1 MAVGGPGMTVTDH
14 FLRGEPDFKVLAGRS
29 PKLLPQIICSFLNI
43 PFVRQ
48 LLPAFRHGGSHG
60 GSGLWVAHYSPERA
74 NLSAGVAKRC
84 AFLDTKMRAVKPCA
98 HLGNRRGAT
107 VIWQA
112 HNVRM
117 QDELVR
123 ALRARRA
130 EIHARWEAL
139 LRIEK
144 VNTPLANPDALVFMI
159 DWTLDE
165 CFASLRPLHAR
176 RRNGHEVFAKPDCP
190 CGRNPLLTYFAAGE
204 QAIEEALILEQASAS
219 SIDPVERDDAFA
231 ELKRT
236 VREIARREI
245 EAFCSVCQ
253 FRDTARSEAATAVAT
268 ATPTPA
274 TAVPVSAPAS

>member
-1 MAVGGPGMTVTDH
+1 
-14 FLRGEPDFKVLAGRS
+14 
-29 PKLLPQIICSFLNI
+29 
-43 PFVRQ
+43 
-48 LLPAFRHGGSHG
+48 
-60 GSGLWVAHYSPERA
+60 
-74 NLSAGVAKRC
+74 
-84 AFLDTKMRAVKPCA
+84 MRF
-98 HLGNRRGAT
+98 
-107 VIWQA
+107 
-112 HNVRM
+112 M

-165 CFASLRPLHAR
+165 CFATLRPLHVR
-176 RRNGHEVFAKPDCP
+176 RKNGHVDDRGAFKPECP
-190 CGRNPLLTYFAAGE
+190 CGRNPLLAYFAAGE

-219 SIDPVERDDAFA
+219 ALDPVQRDEAFL
-231 ELKRT
+231 ELKLT

-253 FRDTARSEAATAVAT
+253 FRGGTPAVAPSPLPLPHVE
-268 ATPTPA
+268 APHVLPA
-274 TAVPVSAPAS
+274 PCNRSR

>member
-1 MAVGGPGMTVTDH
+1 
-14 FLRGEPDFKVLAGRS
+14 
-29 PKLLPQIICSFLNI
+29 
-43 PFVRQ
+43 
-48 LLPAFRHGGSHG
+48 
-60 GSGLWVAHYSPERA
+60 
-74 NLSAGVAKRC
+74 
-84 AFLDTKMRAVKPCA
+84 
-98 HLGNRRGAT
+98 
-107 VIWQA
+107 
-112 HNVRM
+112 M

-165 CFASLRPLHAR
+165 CFATLRPPQAH
-176 RRNGHEVFAKPDCP
+176 RRNGRASDASMTKADCP
-190 CGRNPLLTYFAAGE
+190 CARNPLLAYFAAGE

-219 SIDPVERDDAFA
+219 SLNPVQRDEAFA

-253 FRDTARSEAATAVAT
+253 FRATAKADGAAAAVVPT
-268 ATPTPA
+268 A
-274 TAVPVSAPAS
+274 

>member
-1 MAVGGPGMTVTDH
+1 
-14 FLRGEPDFKVLAGRS
+14 
-29 PKLLPQIICSFLNI
+29 
-43 PFVRQ
+43 
-48 LLPAFRHGGSHG
+48 
-60 GSGLWVAHYSPERA
+60 
-74 NLSAGVAKRC
+74 
-84 AFLDTKMRAVKPCA
+84 MR
-98 HLGNRRGAT
+98 L
-107 VIWQA
+107 
-112 HNVRM
+112 M
-117 QDELVR
+117 QDDLVR

-165 CFASLRPLHAR
+165 CFASLRPAGAR
-176 RRNGHEVFAKPDCP
+176 RHNGRTADAGAGKPDCP

-219 SIDPVERDDAFA
+219 SIDPVQRDDAFT
-231 ELKRT
+231 ELKLT

-253 FRDTARSEAATAVAT
+253 FRGGVPANGEVAT
-268 ATPTPA
+268 HATPA
-274 TAVPVSAPAS
+274 TAG

>member
-1 MAVGGPGMTVTDH
+1 M
-14 FLRGEPDFKVLAGRS
+14 RS
-29 PKLLPQIICSFLNI
+29 
-43 PFVRQ
+43 
-48 LLPAFRHGGSHG
+48 
-60 GSGLWVAHYSPERA
+60 
-74 NLSAGVAKRC
+74 
-84 AFLDTKMRAVKPCA
+84 
-98 HLGNRRGAT
+98 
-107 VIWQA
+107 
-112 HNVRM
+112 M

-165 CFASLRPLHAR
+165 CFATLRPLHAR
-176 RRNGHEVFAKPDCP
+176 KRNGKIPESAVAKPDCP

-219 SIDPVERDDAFA
+219 ILDPIQRDEAFL
-231 ELKRT
+231 ELKLT
-236 VREIARREI
+236 VRDIARREI

-253 FRDTARSEAATAVAT
+253 FRRQSQPQPQTQLHVSPPSVAM
-268 ATPTPA
+268 P
-274 TAVPVSAPAS
+274 PASAEIHSFPAPCSRSR

>member
-1 MAVGGPGMTVTDH
+1 
-14 FLRGEPDFKVLAGRS
+14 
-29 PKLLPQIICSFLNI
+29 
-43 PFVRQ
+43 
-48 LLPAFRHGGSHG
+48 
-60 GSGLWVAHYSPERA
+60 
-74 NLSAGVAKRC
+74 
-84 AFLDTKMRAVKPCA
+84 
-98 HLGNRRGAT
+98 
-107 VIWQA
+107 
-112 HNVRM
+112 M

-165 CFASLRPLHAR
+165 CFATLRSLHGSTNR
-176 RRNGHEVFAKPDCP
+176 RRNGRGCDAQTLKADCP
-190 CGRNPLLTYFAAGE
+190 CGRNPLLAYFAAGE

-219 SIDPVERDDAFA
+219 DLDPVQRDDAFA
-231 ELKRT
+231 ELKLT

-253 FRDTARSEAATAVAT
+253 FREARADGAVASV
-268 ATPTPA
+268 A
-274 TAVPVSAPAS
+274 AS